1 MKRVL
6 SMKIY
11 LAGKRGLLGSALCRY
26 YQGRDVEFIAT
37 SSAEVDLRD
46 YGQIERFLQENRPDV
61 MILSAARHGGIES
74 YRDMPLETYRDN
86 LAIGMNALNASAESG
101 VRQVVYIGASCVYSE
116 GQKGPLTEDMLF
128 TGPVQK
134 ATEPYGMAKAAGM
147 KLCEYYNRCR
157 GLRYISVLPPNLY
170 GDGVGYKVDMSSVLP
185 GMMDRFREAAAQGKK
200 TVMIWGSG
208 NARREFL
215 HVQDLVRAIDTV
227 INSDFSEPY
236 INISGPE
243 MYTINEVAQIMK
255 EVCGFEG
262 EIVRDMTKPEGAQRE
277 KLSDERI
284 SALGWRPAIGLFE
297 GLLDMYRNLYGDR

>member
-1 MKRVL
+1 
-6 SMKIY
+6 MKIY
-11 LAGKRGLLGSALCRY
+11 LAGKRGLLGSALCGY

-37 SSAEVDLRD
+37 SSVQVDLRD
-46 YGQIERFLQENRPDV
+46 YSQIERFLRENKPDV

-86 LAIGMNALNASAESG
+86 LAIGMNALNAAAESG
-101 VRQVVYIGASCVYSE
+101 VDQVIYIGASCAYSE

-170 GDGVGYKVDMSSVLP
+170 GDGVGYKPDLSSVLP
-185 GMMDRFREAAAQGKK
+185 GMMDRFREAVEQGKK
-200 TVMIWGSG
+200 TVTIWGSG

-215 HVQDLVRAIDTV
+215 HVHDLARAINML
-227 INSDFSEPY
+227 INSSFSEPY

-243 MYTINEVAQIMK
+243 MYTINELAGVMAR
-255 EVCGFEG
+255 VCGYAG
-262 EIVRDMTKPEGAQRE
+262 EIVHDLSKPEGAQRE
-277 KLSDERI
+277 KLDCGRI
-284 SALGWRPAIGLFE
+284 NALGWKPEIGLYE
-297 GLLDMYRNLYGDR
+297 GLQGMYRNMYGM